1 MSVEEPASEPASEHA
16 SATVVAPGGPG
27 HRSGHL
33 PPQVELGT
41 LADGGL
47 APAVAAIVER
57 GVRRRPHLAN
67 RLTGEVELKVVG
79 PYPPTRVVFSPGHV
93 LVDDGAATTPLL
105 RVEGALADLV
115 ALLSTPVGFAGLPN
129 PATPRGRAALALVA
143 RGRVR
148 FEGPIGLR
156 RELLRLL
163 RV

>member
-1 MSVEEPASEPASEHA
+1 MSVEEPASEPA
-16 SATVVAPGGPG
+16 APGPPARGEG

-33 PPQVELGT
+33 PPRVTLGP
-41 LADGGL
+41 LAEGGL

-57 GVRRRPHLAN
+57 GVRRRPHMAN
-67 RLTGEVELKVVG
+67 RLAFEFEIKVIG
-79 PYPPTRVVFSPGHV
+79 PYPPTRVAFGPGEV
-93 LVDDGAATTPLL
+93 LVEDGPALAPLL

-148 FEGPIGLR
+148 FEGPIGPR